1 MQKIIRVMLSTYKN
15 AQHENC
21 ESSFTWEQNEDYSPG
36 DSIHIALRNC
46 SKMVGG
52 KVSIYVILVKREF
65 MQLSTYFFADV
76 FFQS

>member
-1 MQKIIRVMLSTYKN
+1 MFSTYKN

-36 DSIHIALRNC
+36 DSIHISLRNC